1 MSLKVSKCNVE
12 LGPDRL
18 KEAGPLF
25 PRPLKVLPKSNVVL
39 LTLGPP
45 EPLELRL
52 FLLPFAP
59 N

>member
-25 PRPLKVLPKSNVVL
+25 PKLLNALPKSNVVL

-45 EPLELRL
+45 EPLELWL